1 MAEQRKQFKF
11 DPNNLAKL
19 EAFIKANHRVKI
31 GVLGSSEERPA
42 KPPKP
47 EKDTESEKKTKIR
60 KKCKRRKTYKKS
72 FGTSLGQALHKGGRI
87 FRRMKRKLKKKAA
100 PIDAVALA
108 AVHEFGSVKRS
119 IPSRSFLRS
128 TMANSQD
135 RFKLEVET
143 NKEKM
148 FETICSGQWQKFM
161 NQIGGTWVRYV
172 HDTFENH
179 GGGSWAAVKE
189 PYASRKVT
197 DKILQETGAM
207 LRSITHEVEK

>member
-11 DPNNLAKL
+11 DPDNLAKL
-19 EAFIKANHRVKI
+19 EAFIKANHKVKI

-47 EKDTESEKKTKIR
+47 EKDNESEKKTKVR

-72 FGTSLGQALHKGGRI
+72 FGTSLGQALHKGGRT
-87 FRRMKRKLKKKAA
+87 FRRMKRKFKKKSD

-108 AVHEFGSVKRS
+108 AVHEFGSVKRR
-119 IPSRSFLRS
+119 IPSRSFLRA
-128 TMANSQD
+128 TMSNAQD

-143 NKEKM
+143 NKDAM
-148 FETICSGQWQKFM
+148 FESICLGQWKHFM
-161 NQIGGTWVRYV
+161 NKVGATWVRYV

-189 PYASRKVT
+189 PYASQKVT

-207 LRSITHEVEK
+207 LRSITHEVVK

>member
-1 MAEQRKQFKF
+1 MAEQRKEFKF
-11 DPNNLAKL
+11 DPEKLAKL
-19 EAFIKANHRVKI
+19 DAFIKANHKVKI
-31 GVLGSSEERPA
+31 GVLGSSEQRPE

-47 EKDTESEKKTKIR
+47 EKEAENKPKVK
-60 KKCKRRKTYKKS
+60 KKCKKRKTYKKS
-72 FGTSLGQALHKGGRI
+72 FGESTGPYRPFGNFGRS
-87 FRRMKRKLKKKAA
+87 FRRTMRKLRKKAP

-119 IPSRSFLRS
+119 IPPRSFLRS
-128 TMANSQD
+128 TMANAQE
-135 RFKLEVET
+135 RFKLEIEA

-161 NQIGGTWVRYV
+161 NQVGGTWVRYV

-179 GGGSWAAVKE
+179 GGGSWAAVRE
-189 PYASRKVT
+189 PYASRKTT